1 MNPSN
6 ISIEAL
12 FNAYTELK
20 AQFQGAQTQITGLQ
34 NALAGT
40 RDELNIAQNQ
50 LRSSQAPM
58 DPQALLGA
66 MASSHAAGPKIRRPD
81 PFRGKGSVS
90 SWVRHMDNYL
100 EGTSG
105 PKALSIA
112 VSYLEGSAHEWWIVF
127 KTTEEGR
134 DITSWDQFQEA
145 LINRFQTLNKSKIA
159 RDKLAKWK
167 QVKDVPTFNDDF
179 LKIVLDIPNISV
191 EEQVDRYTRGLKP
204 HIWKELCTR
213 EYTKLSDAMRD
224 AERVEA
230 AHKRIPRTRPTTTP
244 TRTDSGPTPM
254 DIGNVVLKKLTPAER
269 DQCKKEGKCFRC
281 RQKGH
286 MANKCPKARGN

>member
-1 MNPSN
+1 MNPSD

-12 FNAYTELK
+12 FNSYKELE
-20 AQFQGAQTQITGLQ
+20 AQFKDARNQITGLQ
-34 NALAGT
+34 NTLLGT
-40 RDELNIAQNQ
+40 RNELNTAQTQ
-50 LRSSQAPM
+50 LQAAQAPM

-66 MASSHAAGPKIRRPD
+66 LASSHAAGPKIRRPD

-100 EGTSG
+100 EGTPG

-127 KTTEEGR
+127 KETEEGTN
-134 DITSWDQFQEA
+134 INSWDHFQEA
-145 LINRFQTLNKSKIA
+145 LIGRFQTLNKSKIA

-204 HIWKELCTR
+204 YIWKELCTR

-230 AHKRIPRTRPTTTP
+230 AHKRIKPRPTTPPIRKDT
-244 TRTDSGPTPM
+244 GPTPM
-254 DIGNVVLKKLTPAER
+254 DIGNVTLKKLTPAER

-281 RQKGH
+281 REKGH